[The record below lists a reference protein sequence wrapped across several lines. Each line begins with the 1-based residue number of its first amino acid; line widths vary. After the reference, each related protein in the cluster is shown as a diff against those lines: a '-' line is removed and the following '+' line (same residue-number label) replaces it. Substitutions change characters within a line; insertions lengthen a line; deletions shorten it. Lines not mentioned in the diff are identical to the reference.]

1 VYWIGGGSGA
11 GKSTVARRLAAE
23 NGLQMYDTDAVMG
36 KHAARLTAE
45 EAPMLARFT
54 AMDMDERWALRT
66 PQDMLDTF
74 HWFRGEGFALIV
86 EDLVRL
92 PAHPPV
98 VAEGFRLL
106 PHLVAPHLDARS
118 RAVWLLPTSEFRR
131 AAIESRG
138 SLCEISGRT
147 SDPQRALRNLL
158 DRDRMFTERL
168 SAETARLGL
177 PVIRVETG
185 MTEDVLTARVAELLE
200 L

>member
-1 VYWIGGGSGA
+1 
-11 GKSTVARRLAAE
+11 
-23 NGLQMYDTDAVMG
+23 
-36 KHAARLTAE
+36 
-45 EAPMLARFT
+45 
-54 AMDMDERWALRT
+54 
-66 PQDMLDTF
+66 
-74 HWFRGEGFALIV
+74 
-86 EDLVRL
+86 
-92 PAHPPV
+92 
-98 VAEGFRLL
+98 
-106 PHLVAPHLDARS
+106 
-118 RAVWLLPTSEFRR
+118 VWLLPTSEFRR

-138 SLCEISGRT
+138 SLWEISGRT